1 MKNHHLE
8 FAQKHIDEYLHD
20 LQTIVNIDSG
30 TYTKIGIDRVSAYL
44 QQRFQ
49 SLGFTTRYDKQTQ
62 YGDHLIATHT
72 GQTQYGPRI
81 LFIGHIDTVF
91 PEGEV
96 ARRPFTI
103 SHRNGT
109 RIATGPGV
117 LDMKS
122 GVLIGMYALRLLIGH
137 IDTVFPE
144 GEVARRSFTI
154 SHRNG
159 TRIAT
164 GPGVLDMKSGVLIG
178 MYALRLLI
186 ESRQASYSNATFICN
201 SDEEIGSPSSRPLI
215 QELARQS
222 DIVLLFEPGRAA
234 ETIVSSRKG
243 CGQYRV
249 EVHGI
254 SAHAGV
260 EPERGRNAILELSYQ
275 VQMMQAL
282 NGTIPGATLSV
293 GIIRGGD
300 RTNVVP
306 DYAYFDM
313 DVRVAD
319 QASAEALEAAM
330 RRVTSQ
336 NHLNDT
342 RITLSGNILC
352 QPFER
357 NQRNARLVEL
367 AKAAGSELG
376 LKIRDVGSG
385 GASDANNTSILGIPT
400 LDGLGAGGGLAHNP
414 GEFIELD
421 YLPERIALVAGLIKR
436 IERNM

>member
-1 MKNHHLE
+1 MPNHHDIEL
-8 FAQKHIDEYLHD
+8 AQSYMDEYLHD
-20 LQTIVNIDSG
+20 LEAIVNIDSG
-30 TYTKIGIDRVSAYL
+30 TFTKAGVDRVGAFL
-44 QQRFQ
+44 QNRFQ
-49 SLGFTTRYDKQTQ
+49 TLGFSTRFDKQEH
-62 YGDHLIATHT
+62 YGDHLIATHS
-72 GQTQYGPRI
+72 GQSRHGPAI
-81 LFIGHIDTVF
+81 
-91 PEGEV
+91 
-96 ARRPFTI
+96 
-103 SHRNGT
+103 
-109 RIATGPGV
+109 
-117 LDMKS
+117 
-122 GVLIGMYALRLLIGH
+122 LLIGH
-137 IDTVFPE
+137 IDTVLPD
-144 GEVARRSFTI
+144 GEAERRPFTI
-154 SHRNG
+154 NQHNG
-159 TRIAT
+159 MRIAT

-186 ESRQASYSNATFICN
+186 ESQQAHYASVTFICN

-215 QELARQS
+215 QELARQA
-222 DIVLLFEPGRAA
+222 DAVFVFEPGRAA

-260 EPERGRNAILELSYQ
+260 EPDRGRNAILELSYQ

-313 DVRVAD
+313 DVRATD
-319 QASAEALEAAM
+319 QAGAEALEAAM
-330 RRVTSQ
+330 RQVTSQ
-336 NHLNDT
+336 NKLHDT
-342 RITLSGNILC
+342 RITLSGSMLC

-357 NQRNARLVEL
+357 NARNTKLVEL

-376 LKIRDVGSG
+376 LKIQDATSG
-385 GASDANNTSILGIPT
+385 GASDANTTSAMGIPT

-421 YLPERIALVAGLIKR
+421 YMPTRIALVARLVRRLG
-436 IERNM
+436 RN

>member
-1 MKNHHLE
+1 MKNHDIE
-8 FAQKHIDEYLHD
+8 QAQKHMDEYLHD
-20 LQTIVNIDSG
+20 LKTIVNIDSG
-30 TYTKIGIDRVSAYL
+30 TYTKAGIDRVGAYL
-44 QQRFQ
+44 QDRFQ
-49 SLGFTTRYDKQTQ
+49 ALGFSTYFDKQEQ

-72 GQTQYGPRI
+72 GQSQRGPRI
-81 LFIGHIDTVF
+81 
-91 PEGEV
+91 
-96 ARRPFTI
+96 
-103 SHRNGT
+103 
-109 RIATGPGV
+109 
-117 LDMKS
+117 
-122 GVLIGMYALRLLIGH
+122 LLIGH
-137 IDTVFPE
+137 IDTVLAD
-144 GEVARRSFTI
+144 GEAERRPFTI
-154 SHRNG
+154 KGHNG

-186 ESRQASYSNATFICN
+186 ESQQAHFSNVTFICN
-201 SDEEIGSPSSRPLI
+201 SDEEIGSPSSRSLI
-215 QELARQS
+215 QKLARQA
-222 DIVLLFEPGRAA
+222 DAVLVFEPGRAA

-243 CGQYRV
+243 CGQYRI

-260 EPERGRNAILELSYQ
+260 EPDRGRNAILELSYQ

-282 NGTIPGATLSV
+282 NGTVPGATLSV

-313 DVRVAD
+313 DVRATD
-319 QASAEALEAAM
+319 QASVEALEAAM
-330 RRVTSQ
+330 RQVISQ
-336 NHLNDT
+336 NKLHDT
-342 RITLSGNILC
+342 RITLSGSMLC

-357 NQRNARLVEL
+357 NKRNAHMVEL

-376 LKIRDVGSG
+376 LKIQDATSG
-385 GASDANNTSILGIPT
+385 GASDANTTSAMGIPT

-421 YLPERIALVAGLIKR
+421 YLPTRIALVAGLMRR
-436 IERNM
+436 IESNI